1 MKIFT
6 LVAAMLVAAVSMMLG
21 VGCAPK
27 KPGDGA
33 ATHGDGAGNA
43 AGEAAQGASDV
54 ANGGET
60 GAPDAANSVADTGPL
75 TEAQFKALHAA
86 ASETPVVLHGTMVDL
101 AGGKAYLAL
110 PAGEGPHPGLVV
122 IQEWWGLN
130 DHIKHWADRLAAD
143 GYAALAVDL
152 YDGKQTTDRDEAY
165 KLMTAVP
172 EARAKEILAAAHAFL
187 KADPRIAAPK
197 TGSIGWCFG
206 GGWSLQLALAEP
218 DLDAAVIYYGHLVE
232 DPAALGA
239 IKAKICGVFGNQ
251 DEGIPPAAVDAF
263 EKGLQAAGVTHEIHR
278 YDAPHAFANPSNS
291 IYDEVNAGAAWEKV
305 RAFLA
310 ANMKA

>member
-1 MKIFT
+1 MKKFT
-6 LVAAMLVAAVSMMLG
+6 MAAGVLAAAAAMMLG
-21 VGCAPK
+21 GGCAPK
-27 KPGDGA
+27 KAGDAA
-33 ATHGDGAGNA
+33 ATKAEDAGKA
-43 AGEAAQGASDV
+43 AGEVAQGATDE
-54 ANGGET
+54 AAGGEA
-60 GAPDAANSVADTGPL
+60 GASGAANSVADTGPL
-75 TEAQFKALHAA
+75 SEAQFKALHAP
-86 ASETPVVLHGTMVDL
+86 ASETPVTLHGDMVDL

-197 TGSIGWCFG
+197 TGAIGWCFG

-263 EKGLQAAGVTHEIHR
+263 EKGLQTAGVTYEIHR

-310 ANMKA
+310 GNLKG